1 MSTLT
6 QWHKTAWAV
15 ALTGFMTL
23 AACADPAAQTDSGS
37 GTGSQTEMVV
47 YHDPNCGCCS
57 KWIEHMEENG
67 FQVESRLETN
77 MNRVKHEHGV
87 PRELPSCHTA
97 IIDDYVIE
105 GHVPASDVRRL
116 LEENPDAKGLSVPGM
131 PLGSPGMEH
140 GNRRQAYDV
149 VLFDESG
156 EIEVFNHYPARD

>member
-1 MSTLT
+1 MTINARTLPIASVLFSLT
-6 QWHKTAWAV
+6 LV
-15 ALTGFMTL
+15 AGCNDGSAT
-23 AACADPAAQTDSGS
+23 DPSSSNAEHDS
-37 GTGSQTEMVV
+37 ELVV

-97 IIDDYVIE
+97 IINDYVIE
-105 GHVPASDVRRL
+105 GHVPASDVKRL
-116 LEENPDAKGLSVPGM
+116 LDENPRAKGLSVPGM

-156 EIEVFNHYPARD
+156 ETEVFNHYPARD